1 MGGRNQ
7 LDVLKGRA
15 MTDFPN
21 IELND
26 LPGLLAHINPDDRDT
41 WVQVAMGVKAEFGEP
56 AFSDWDSWSQ
66 GGAGYKPAAA
76 RSVWKSCKGG
86 KVGIGTVI
94 HLAKQGGWQPRKR
107 DLTPAERERMRAE
120 QAERRAKRAA
130 EQAEE
135 ERLEAVMQEQVQV
148 GTHRLLAEFT
158 AARGKSDYL
167 DRKQVSAFG
176 VRFVTKPLLFSA
188 DSKHER
194 SDIWL
199 GADMARFLR
208 ELPKPKPDHIGFMK
222 LGPGDLIIPL
232 ADEAGTVW
240 SFQAINAQ
248 GTKLFPKFAR
258 KSGCFHWVGK
268 ADPMPIIALAE
279 GYATAVSVY
288 QATEWP
294 TVMCVDVGNM
304 AKVAAIIAQQYPE
317 SRLIIAGD
325 DDPKADGTNP
335 GRVAAEALGLELGIT
350 AVFPERPEV
359 AA

>member
-1 MGGRNQ
+1 MSG
-7 LDVLKGRA
+7 
-15 MTDFPN
+15 
-21 IELND
+21 D
-26 LPGLLAHINPDDRDT
+26 LPEITLDDLRDLLTHIGSQCDRRT
-41 WVQVAMGVKAEFGEP
+41 WATVAFGIKAEFGEDG
-56 AFSDWDSWSQ
+56 FDEWNRWSQ
-66 GGAGYKPAAA
+66 EHPKYNEKDALTLWRGAGGSAKRG
-76 RSVWKSCKGG
+76 RSA
-86 KVGIGTVI
+86 GIATVVKM
-94 HLAKQGGWQPRKR
+94 AQEGGWKPNKKE
-107 DLTPAERERMRAE
+107 LTPAERERRKAE
-120 QAERRAKRAA
+120 QAARRAKREA

-135 ERLEAVMQEQVQV
+135 QRLARVMQEQVQV

-176 VRFVTKPLLFSA
+176 VRFVTKPLLFSL

-199 GADMARFLR
+199 GADMARFFR

-232 ADEAGTVW
+232 ADEAGMVW

-294 TVMCVDVGNM
+294 TVMCVDIGNM
-304 AKVAAIIAQQYPE
+304 AKVAAVIAELYPE

-325 DDPKADGTNP
+325 DDPKEDGTNP

-350 AVFPERPEV
+350 VAFPRMPEV
-359 AA
+359 PA